1 MRVGVQTFTIR
12 GAQKKS
18 IRDAYLP
25 LIDLGIRQFEV
36 ARIDFNRANADELK
50 SLVDEYGIEIVSIQV
65 KPKYVFGDSDGII
78 EFCKRVGCERVVI
91 SMLPFSSIL
100 GKEENFYKFV
110 GTLDSAYELYEKQG
124 ITLAYHH
131 HNWEYITLSSGKTRM
146 AELLS
151 RTKKI
156 KFVHDTYW
164 TAGCGIAPD
173 KQIAEFGER
182 LLGIHLRDLTHKKK
196 GIKVLARDCAI
207 GDGVIDFKKVFRAA
221 KSVGCSYLVIEEKTD
236 TPYAEI
242 EKSYKKCLE
251 ITDKE

>member
-1 MRVGVQTFTIR
+1 
-12 GAQKKS
+12 
-18 IRDAYLP
+18 
-25 LIDLGIRQFEV
+25 
-36 ARIDFNRANADELK
+36 
-50 SLVDEYGIEIVSIQV
+50 
-65 KPKYVFGDSDGII
+65 
-78 EFCKRVGCERVVI
+78 
-91 SMLPFSSIL
+91 
-100 GKEENFYKFV
+100 
-110 GTLDSAYELYEKQG
+110 
-124 ITLAYHH
+124 
-131 HNWEYITLSSGKTRM
+131 M

-164 TAGCGIAPD
+164 TAGCGIAPE

-207 GDGVIDFKKVFRAA
+207 GDGVIDFKKVFKAA
-221 KSVGCSYLVIEEKTD
+221 ESVGCSYLVIEEKTD